1 MPSPKFKPGESGNPA
16 GRPAGITTAVK
27 IRKEIEARRADILQ
41 VVVDAAIAGDMA
53 ACKMLLDRI
62 VPPLKPAAQ
71 PVSIPVDGDNTLAGQ
86 AAKITAATLAG
97 QIPPD
102 IGAQLMT
109 ALAAQARIIEMQE
122 MADRLERIEQQLEQ
136 RK

>member
-1 MPSPKFKPGESGNPA
+1 MSKDHQFKPGQSGNPG
-16 GRPAGITTAVK
+16 GRKPGVTTAVK

-71 PVSIPVDGDNTLAGQ
+71 PVNIPVDGDNTLTGQ
-86 AAKITAATLAG
+86 AAKITDATLAG

-109 ALAAQARIIEMQE
+109 ALAAQSKIIEIDE
-122 MADRLERIEQQLEQ
+122 LTKRVEALERKE
-136 RK
+136 